1 ILHNRN
7 LIQVPYI
14 MNRFYNILYPIFVVV
29 LMLGIVSCKKHDLED
44 FSLTKTTPLT
54 VSAGSIIGDI
64 KKDNEKIYFKVRIAL
79 SEPATKAFQVGLE
92 VNNDTLQA
100 LIDRN
105 LVENMAI
112 ISPGSYFVPNV
123 AEVAFVVDSASFDVQ
138 VSLTEVERQYG
149 KKIGLA
155 IKLIEPSKG
164 NNTNSDNQASIV
176 IIDTEQVIEEGDIR
190 YLSITNGGGGIL
202 EVLHGVNYRV

>member
-1 ILHNRN
+1 N
-7 LIQVPYI
+7 
-14 MNRFYNILYPIFVVV
+14 
-29 LMLGIVSCKKHDLED
+29 
-44 FSLTKTTPLT
+44 T
-54 VSAGSIIGDI
+54 
-64 KKDNEKIYFKVRIAL
+64 
-79 SEPATKAFQVGLE
+79 
-92 VNNDTLQA
+92 
-100 LIDRN
+100 
-105 LVENMAI
+105 AI

-123 AEVAFVVDSASFDVQ
+123 AEVAFGVDSASFDVQ

-164 NNTNSDNQASIV
+164 NNTNSDNQTSIV

-202 EVLHGVNYRV
+202 EVLHGVNYRVTSAGVTIPLGISLAGVPGRSFQVKSELNTDTIAALIANGTLPANTVALQADDFNIDSLI